1 MRLRLR
7 KLLPRAIRKYLKGVL
22 GHLAPSN
29 KRRPQP
35 RAKPDVP
42 RDFGPAR
49 LLSSAPPV
57 FLSGIPRDCYLG
69 IASAFARRH
78 GNASAGFIIF
88 PTWSIEGS
96 HLPEAIRQTLADH
109 SRRYPN
115 HLFRFIG
122 NNPKEAQLLQDVG
135 LQAEFLNKNFMVSD
149 RIFRPMPDATVE
161 FDAIYNARFIRVK
174 RHELVAAIPKVGYIA
189 YIENDRQRGFRELS
203 AAALAR
209 NPRHVIL
216 NELVDGLPTPMSH
229 EQVNAELGRTAV
241 GLILSEVEG
250 SSYASME
257 YLLAG
262 LPVVSTPSR
271 GGRDVFFDPEYCI
284 VCDPD
289 PAAVRD
295 AVAALRARNIPREVI
310 RARTLA
316 KIQPLRARFLA
327 MIDDLSEELGGVRRY
342 CDGTW
347 PFGDVS
353 GVTWRPFK
361 EHLAAFAERSR
372 ADLGEELGLGPNA
385 LAGVQ
390 LEAAELRPIATAI
403 TARPGCALLV
413 FGCGRDSLFWEKI
426 NHGGTT
432 AFLEDDPEWAADARA
447 ALATATVYSV
457 RYDTKLTEW
466 RLLLDSPS
474 ELAMDLPAEVGSR
487 PWDVILVDG
496 PTGHKDT
503 EPGRMKSIYAAS
515 RLVAPGGRVFV
526 HDCERPAEQAFVSRY
541 LGDHRRFVEAKGRG
555 TLRGY
560 AF

>member
-7 KLLPRAIRKYLKGVL
+7 KLLPRAIRKRLKGVL

-57 FLSGIPRDCYLG
+57 FLSGIPLNCYLG
-69 IASAFARRH
+69 IASAFASRH
-78 GNASAGFIIF
+78 GNTSAGFIIF

-96 HLPEAIRQTLADH
+96 DAPAAIRQKLADH
-109 SRRYPN
+109 SERYPN

-122 NNPKEAQLLQDVG
+122 NTAKEAQLLQNVG
-135 LQAEFLNKNFMVSD
+135 LRAEILNKNFMVSD
-149 RIFRPMPDATVE
+149 RVFRPMPNTTVE
-161 FDAIYNARFIRVK
+161 FDAIYNARFIALK
-174 RHELVAAIPKVGYIA
+174 RHQLAAAIPKVGYIA
-189 YIENDRQRGFRELS
+189 YIENDRWRAFRELS

-209 NPRHVIL
+209 NPQHVIL
-216 NELVDGLPTPMSH
+216 NKLVDGLPTPMSH
-229 EQVNAELGRTAV
+229 EKVNAELGRASV

-262 LPVVSTPSR
+262 LPVVSTPSK

-295 AVAALRARNIPREVI
+295 AVAALRARNIPREII

-327 MIDDLSEELGGVRRY
+327 MIDDLREELGGERQY
-342 CDGTW
+342 CDGAW
-347 PFGDVS
+347 PFGDES

-372 ADLGEELGLGPNA
+372 AGLGEELGLGTDT

-390 LEAAELRPIATAI
+390 LEAEELRPIATAI
-403 TARPGCALLV
+403 RTRPGCALLV
-413 FGCGRDSLFWEKI
+413 FGCGRDSPFWEKL

-432 AFLEDDPEWAADARA
+432 AFLENDPKWAAMARA

-457 RYDTKLTEW
+457 QYGTRLTEW
-466 RLLLDSPS
+466 RRLLDSPS
-474 ELAMDLPAEVGSR
+474 ELVMELPAEVSSR
-487 PWDVILVDG
+487 HWDVILVDG

-503 EPGRMKSIYAAS
+503 APGRMKSIYAAS
-515 RLVAPGGRVFV
+515 RLVASGGRVFV

-541 LGDHRRFVEAKGRG
+541 LGDDRLFIEAKGRA